1 MNVLYVTPDLG
12 EGDILRREFTA
23 RDPDLRFESTATPH
37 EAIERLEAG
46 TSHYDAVLLELT
58 QVNGEGLSLVRH
70 IRKNNLPVGVVAIA
84 SDHDDVPSQ
93 EVLESGADHIV
104 VKGREFLPRLP
115 TVLARAVKRRTLE
128 ARLRAMLETMPVCL
142 MRVAGDGTILAMN
155 IAALDMVEAE
165 QAEQMVDQSWYERVV
180 PDARAACRDFIE
192 RASRGGQGSFECQ
205 TRDSPGSLARWCW
218 APCAHPSMQMGLH
231 PRSW

>member
-1 MNVLYVTPDLG
+1 
-12 EGDILRREFTA
+12 
-23 RDPDLRFESTATPH
+23 
-37 EAIERLEAG
+37 
-46 TSHYDAVLLELT
+46 
-58 QVNGEGLSLVRH
+58 VNGEGLSLVRH

-104 VKGREFLPRLP
+104 VKGLEFLPRLL

-155 IAALDMVEAE
+155 IAALDMVETE